1 MARTLTPDWPERGTP
16 DEMRFSAEGEA
27 PPDPGRCRVEP
38 ALPDCWS
45 GTAFNTTQLGG
56 LRHSA
61 PFFHDNSQ
69 PTLRAVVEFYDSPTF
84 LNSPA
89 AVRLGIAPPGRS
101 EAEVDARVA
110 FPETL

>member
-1 MARTLTPDWPERGTP
+1 V
-16 DEMRFSAEGEA
+16 
-27 PPDPGRCRVEP
+27 PDPTLESGREQGSLRLEDDGRAD